1 MLMYSLCLL
10 CSFSELLLTVISCNA
25 CALCHWVSIK
35 ATYLLTYFYPDDAVY
50 YVIVNKHRVMNY
62 EIPVASY

>member
-35 ATYLLTYFYPDDAVY
+35 ATYLLTLKLF
-50 YVIVNKHRVMNY
+50 IMNTVKTHY
-62 EIPVASY
+62 LEKERQHQ

>member
-35 ATYLLTYFYPDDAVY
+35 ATYLLTYLLDETGKKKKI
-50 YVIVNKHRVMNY
+50 VIFH
-62 EIPVASY
+62 ALG

>member
-35 ATYLLTYFYPDDAVY
+35 ATYLLTYLLTIMVSPSLDTSEMV
-50 YVIVNKHRVMNY
+50 HT
-62 EIPVASY
+62 AS

>member
-35 ATYLLTYFYPDDAVY
+35 ATYLLDTMMCAAELLLCTIDVVARRVLF
-50 YVIVNKHRVMNY
+50 IVDY
-62 EIPVASY
+62 

>member
-35 ATYLLTYFYPDDAVY
+35 ATYLLTYLLIHVT
-50 YVIVNKHRVMNY
+50 YVDGCRLRTLGVGDR
-62 EIPVASY
+62 

>member
-25 CALCHWVSIK
+25 CALSLGINK
-35 ATYLLTYFYPDDAVY
+35 GYLLTYLTPGAFR
-50 YVIVNKHRVMNY
+50 IST
-62 EIPVASY
+62 ITF